1 MQLDHVTLRTRDL
14 VATREFFLT
23 VFELEDRPRPRA
35 IRHIPGHWLY
45 AGDNPIV
52 HLIGTRAMGLN
63 TAPEA
68 WDHVGFR
75 LQNYDAFRARLQR
88 LGIAFAPMDLPEL
101 RERRLFLNAPCGQLI
116 EAVFRNADFDPHT

>member
-35 IRHIPGHWLY
+35 ICHIPGHWLY

-52 HLIGTRAMGLN
+52 HLIGTRAIGLN

-75 LQNYDAFRARLQR
+75 LQNYEAFRARLQH
-88 LGIAFAPMDLPEL
+88 LGIAFTPMDLPDL
-101 RERRLFLNAPCGQLI
+101 REMRLFLHAPCGQLI
-116 EAVFRNADFDPHT
+116 EAVFRDADFDPHT